1 MKKLMMVIVAGL
13 ACAVVAETVKPTMRR
28 TSGAERRARY
38 LAKVA
43 AEGGLVQAPV
53 NGKTVRIMTKSA
65 KAPVADLE
73 VIAKE
78 ITGLMG
84 FVVDVVDSEKTTK
97 HAAGCMIAVLEQGE
111 KSPTLTVAPEDTW
124 ATVNV
129 SRLMADK
136 PTDEVL
142 KLRIKKEVWRAFG
155 YVLGAANSMMQ
166 PCVMRPIHSL
176 KDLDSNGT
184 AIMSPDRLPS
194 VQATSEYLGFART
207 RTVTYKTACAEGWA
221 PAPTNDVQR
230 AIAAEVKDPK
240 KRFEKDFPDLL
251 KK

>member
-13 ACAVVAETVKPTMRR
+13 VCAAFAETNQVKR
-28 TSGAERRARY
+28 TRTPGLNKRARY
-38 LAKVA
+38 MARVA
-43 AEGGLVQAPV
+43 AEGGLIQAPAK
-53 NGKTVRIMTKSA
+53 GKAVRIVTKSS
-65 KAPVADLE
+65 KVPVADMK
-73 VIAKE
+73 VIADE
-78 ITGLMG
+78 ITRLMG
-84 FVVDVVDSEKTTK
+84 FVVEVADSDKPSK
-97 HAAGCMIAVLEQGE
+97 LAVGCMIAVAEQGE
-111 KSPTLTVAPEDTW
+111 KSPTLLIAPEDTW

-129 SRLMADK
+129 SRLMSDK
-136 PTDEVL
+136 PIDEVL
-142 KLRIKKEVWRAFG
+142 KLRVKKEVWRAFG

-166 PCVMRPIHSL
+166 PCVMRPIYSL

-194 VQATSEYLGFART
+194 VQATSEYLGFARS
-207 RTVTYKTACAEGWA
+207 RVVTYKTACAEGWA